1 MLPLEMKIVVTHDF
15 SSLESVLARVF
26 GQLIGGA
33 ATPPFAVEAQATA
46 PAGHV
51 GYVLGG
57 NPPVAA
63 TPAEEPKRKGGRPL
77 GSRNKPKDD
86 AQVELPPVVAPA
98 VPSAGVPIPPA
109 PVQVP
114 ASAPAP
120 VGLPGF
126 DLPAPAPVAAAVTP
140 EQLRDASLMLAN
152 KKGDA
157 AYRTIYAQMG
167 SKPLAAMTDAERATM
182 YQLVVTAT
190 NQP

>member
-109 PVQVP
+109 PV
-114 ASAPAP
+114 
-120 VGLPGF
+120 GLPGF